1 MRLNHKMIDQ
11 DFKNKTKSMIDDL
24 KTICAK
30 YGLGNAGAEYK
41 IITEAFLYKF
51 LNDKFLYEI
60 KRIEQKFYG
69 EEEIEKVLSTL
80 SKNDYELL
88 LAKLDSEVAR
98 LNKEH
103 FIGYLFNRQ
112 NEEKFNELFDE
123 TLESIANLNI
133 DLFSVQTISKEKI
146 KLFEGLSKY
155 IIEEGDKSDFC
166 RAIINKLAGFS
177 FDSIFNQSYDFFS
190 SIFEH
195 LIKDYNKDS
204 GKYAEYYTPHSV
216 AHIMSRILAPEGDK
230 NVRLYDPSAGSGT
243 LVLSLAH
250 KIGEDKCSIY
260 TQDISQKS
268 NEFLRLNLVLNKLV
282 HSLNHVIKGD
292 TLTKPE
298 HKTDDKKDL
307 AKFDYIVSN
316 PPFKMDFSD
325 DRDFLA
331 NDKRYPERFF
341 AGVPTVPPK
350 KKESMAI
357 YQLFIQHILYSLNN
371 TGKAAIVVPT
381 GFCTEKAGI
390 ASRIRKT
397 IVDNGWL
404 KAVVQM
410 PPNIFATTGTNVSVL
425 FIDKSLKGESPVL
438 VDASK
443 LGKKIK
449 DGKNQKTVLSSED
462 EDKIVDSINE
472 QKEVEDFSVIIT
484 NKKIKEK
491 NYSFGAGQYFTIKIK
506 YSDLTKEEFKE
517 KMNIYKENLEK
528 LFNES
533 KNLDKEIIKNFGNL
547 NYER

>member
-1 MRLNHKMIDQ
+1 MADK
-11 DFKNKTKSMIDDL
+11 DFKEKTKSMIDDL

-30 YGLGNAGAEYK
+30 YGLGNAGSEYK

-51 LNDKFLYEI
+51 LNDKFIHEVKKIDNKLTKE
-60 KRIEQKFYG
+60 
-69 EEEIEKVLSTL
+69 EKVEDALEKLS
-80 SKNDYELL
+80 SNDYELL
-88 LAKLDSEVAR
+88 LAKLDSEVAK

-112 NEEKFNELFDE
+112 NEENFHELFDE
-123 TLESIANLNI
+123 TLENIANLNI

-155 IIEEGDKSDFC
+155 IIEENDKSEFC

-190 SIFEH
+190 SIFEY

-216 AHIMSRILAPEGDK
+216 AHIMSRILVSSGDK

-292 TLTKPE
+292 TLMKPE
-298 HKTDDKKDL
+298 HRTEDKKDL

-331 NDKRYPERFF
+331 NDKRYPDRFF
-341 AGVPTVPPK
+341 AGVPTVPKK

-357 YQLFIQHILYSLNN
+357 YQLFIQHILYSLNDN
-371 TGKAAIVVPT
+371 GRAAIVVPT
-381 GFCTEKAGI
+381 GFCTEKAKI
-390 ASRIRKT
+390 ASTIRKT

-425 FIDKSLKGESPVL
+425 FIDKSIKNEYPILIN
-438 VDASK
+438 ASK
-443 LGKKIK
+443 LGEKIK
-449 DGKNQKTVLSSED
+449 DGKNKKTVLSSKD
-462 EDKIVDSINE
+462 EDKIINSITNKVE
-472 QKEVEDFSVIIT
+472 IEDFSVSVS
-484 NKKIKEK
+484 NEKIKEK
-491 NYSFGAGQYFTIKIK
+491 NYSLGAGQHFDIKIK
-506 YSDLTKEEFKE
+506 YTNITKEEFNNKMSVFKNNLNSFFKE
-517 KMNIYKENLEK
+517 SKDLEREIMANMEK
-528 LFNES
+528 LE
-533 KNLDKEIIKNFGNL
+533 
-547 NYER
+547 YE